1 MIFLKEKLNLK
12 DLEKSISKELLQ
24 LGEIDGKKIIF
35 NPNISF
41 EKIFIAGEKI
51 SDSILKADGSYRPE
65 LERILIFCFIIQNMT
80 NIPIKRD
87 KDGTLDMDF
96 IYTLMCSEIGENI
109 TNQIVTYPVYN
120 FLYDKVEQT
129 LDFKKEVYFRKISSQ
144 DKILENLDGVISEV
158 KNAVQKIL
166 SFTEEHKNLISSGT
180 LNKMIETLDKFK
192 SK

>member
-1 MIFLKEKLNLK
+1 LKEKLNLK
-12 DLEKSISKELLQ
+12 ALEKAISKEPIQ

-65 LERILIFCFIIQNMT
+65 LKGILIFCFIIQNMT

-144 DKILENLDGVISEV
+144 DKVLENLDGIISEV

-166 SFTEEHKNLISSGT
+166 SFTDEHKNLISSGT

>member
-1 MIFLKEKLNLK
+1 MNEKINLK
-12 DLEKSISKELLQ
+12 DLEKVISKEPIQ

-51 SDSILKADGSYRPE
+51 SDSILKSDGTYHPE

-80 NIPIKRD
+80 NIPVKRD
-87 KDGTLDMDF
+87 KDGSLNMDF
-96 IYTLMCSEIGENI
+96 IYSLMHSEIGETI
-109 TNQIVTYPVYN
+109 IDKIGVSPVYN

-144 DKILENLDGVISEV
+144 DKVLENLDGVISEI
-158 KNAVQKIL
+158 KNVVQKIS
-166 SFTEEHKNLISSGT
+166 SFTDEHKNLISSGT

-192 SK
+192 SR